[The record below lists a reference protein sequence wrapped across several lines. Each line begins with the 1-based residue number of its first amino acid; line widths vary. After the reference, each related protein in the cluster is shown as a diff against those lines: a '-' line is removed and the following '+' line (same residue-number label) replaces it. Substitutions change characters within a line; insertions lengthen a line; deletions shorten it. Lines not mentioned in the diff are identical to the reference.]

1 MASDNAFEATGF
13 QGRPNTPAEIEA
25 GRKSVAARGVEGLL
39 ELVGENPE
47 RDGLKDTPRRVVKA
61 WMELTRGYGED
72 PAQIL
77 STTFAQDD
85 GDFTPY
91 GGMVILR
98 GIEFVSLCEH
108 HCLPF
113 DGVAHLVYIPGAS
126 AGESESASSGR
137 IVGISKLARL
147 VDCFARRL
155 QVQERLT
162 SQIADAL
169 VEHLQ
174 PRGALVV
181 IEASHS
187 CMKMRGVGKQNS
199 SMITSEVR
207 GLFQDDI
214 AAREEALR
222 LIHSPR

>member
-1 MASDNAFEATGF
+1 MSLYFEDDE
-13 QGRPNTPAEIEA
+13 P
-25 GRKSVAARGVEGLL
+25 SVSREQAHGAVTTLL
-39 ELVGENPE
+39 QHVGENTT
-47 RDGLKDTPRRVVKA
+47 RDGLLKTPERVVKA
-61 WMELTRGYGED
+61 WDEMTRGYRED

-77 STTFAQDD
+77 ETTFTQDGED
-85 GDFTPY
+85 ATPY
-91 GGMVILR
+91 GGMIVLR

-108 HCLPF
+108 HALPF
-113 DGVAHLVYIPGAS
+113 DGEAHLVYIPN
-126 AGESESASSGR
+126 EDGR

-169 VEHLQ
+169 QTHLK
-174 PRGALVV
+174 PGGALVV

-187 CMKMRGVGKQNS
+187 CMKMRGVGKRGAT
-199 SMITSEVR
+199 MITSSLR
-207 GLFQDDI
+207 GLFEQDV

-222 LIHSPR
+222 LIRG